1 MTLLDLILKTL
12 GDAAS
17 EVKDIKVVLALVVAK
32 FPDTGAV
39 LNPII
44 AALDAPVTPESLAAL
59 GPVLL
64 KEALDI
70 AQGKIDGRDHAG
82 DDI

>member
-12 GDAAS
+12 GQAAGQ
-17 EVKDIKVVLALVVAK
+17 VADLKVVLAMVVAK
-32 FPDTGAV
+32 FPDAASL

-59 GPVLL
+59 GPEVL

-70 AQGKIDGRDHAG
+70 AQGKIDPRDHAG
-82 DDI
+82 DSI